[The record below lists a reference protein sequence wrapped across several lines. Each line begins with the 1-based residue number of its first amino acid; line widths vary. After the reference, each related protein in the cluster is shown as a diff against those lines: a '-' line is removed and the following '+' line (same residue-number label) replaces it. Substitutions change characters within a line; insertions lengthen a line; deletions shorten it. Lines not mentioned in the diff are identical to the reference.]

1 MEIFFSSGIS
11 RSLIRMPDRTTQASV
26 NSQSSVTIIQLR
38 TTDIM
43 NSIEYRELEKTNKE
57 LKIKVADLSAALKR
71 VSKEKKRLKEAYMCK

>member
-1 MEIFFSSGIS
+1 
-11 RSLIRMPDRTTQASV
+11 MPDRTTQASV

-57 LKIKVADLSAALKR
+57 SKIKVADLSAALKR